1 MLALMPSPPADVPP
15 CVGPSVEFLDE
26 PTGGVDLALV
36 PSPPADVPLCVLAM
50 VSSHP
55 EGAR

>member
-1 MLALMPSPPADVPP
+1 MPSPPADVPP

-36 PSPPADVPLCVLAM
+36 PSPPADVPPCVLAM